1 MNRCIIIWLTPG
13 RGVDGRVGFGRVG
26 DGRVGDGRAGD
37 GRVFSIPPPPTSPG
51 VNLSESWGK
60 HSILYGAH
68 RCADSM
74 MRETRPHIANSAS
87 LQQHVYI
94 D

>member
-1 MNRCIIIWLTPG
+1 MVGLVLVGWVMVGWVMIGWVMVGLAM
-13 RGVDGRVGFGRVG
+13 VGFSL
-26 DGRVGDGRAGD
+26 
-37 GRVFSIPPPPTSPG
+37 FPPPPTSPG